1 MNVIALIL
9 MVLQIPIIYI
19 IKKGVIDK
27 YELFEDEESLGK
39 WLIAIVGYFLC
50 WLVLFLFGITSWG
63 IYTIF
68 DAITK

>member
-1 MNVIALIL
+1 MNTFALIL

-27 YELFEDEESLGK
+27 YELFEDEAAFAK
-39 WLIAIVGYFLC
+39 WLIAVVWYFLC
-50 WLVLFLFGITSWG
+50 WVILFFVGMTLWG
-63 IYTIF
+63 IYSIF